1 MTLDS
6 TSPAPTCPRF
16 PFPATSADPL
26 ALPGAFEGL
35 DPVTHVVLPGGEQA
49 WLITGYAETV
59 RALRETDVFERAAA
73 DGIAPYPMTAGTV
86 LAMDGEG
93 HRALRGLVGNA
104 FAPAA
109 IRRQRP
115 EVERLT
121 GAILDDLM
129 SRSGPV
135 EIQDELAM
143 PLTLGVIGNLLGAP
157 EEDLPRFAAWGDLF
171 LSTGPDRDEE
181 NRRAITEMAAYM
193 GAHMQRLLSDPSS
206 SSGLIG
212 EIGALA
218 VERNVP
224 MEQAVVFAAGL
235 VIAGWETTAA
245 AICSFLYR
253 LLTSTGEDGTTRYRE
268 LCDRPDRIA
277 GAVEELMRTVPNS
290 SWTTAQ
296 PRRATRDVEL
306 GGVPVRAG
314 DLVIPAIDA
323 ADRDPARFPEP
334 GRVDFERSPNPHLG
348 FGSGPHVC
356 LGAPLA
362 RLELNVVL
370 EQLTARAPG
379 LRLHRRPEEVPWN
392 TATTV
397 RRPSELLLDLR

>member
-6 TSPAPTCPRF
+6 TSPAPACPHF
-16 PFPATSADPL
+16 PFPTTTADPL
-26 ALPGAFEGL
+26 ALPEGYEGL
-35 DPVTHVVLPGGEQA
+35 DPITRVVLPGGEQA

-59 RALRETDVFERAAA
+59 RVLRETDVFERGTA
-73 DGIAPYPMTAGTV
+73 DGIPPYPMTAGTV

-104 FAPAA
+104 FAPAG

-121 GAILDDLM
+121 GAILDDLL
-129 SRSGPV
+129 SRSGPA
-135 EIQDELAM
+135 EIQNELAM

-157 EEDLPRFAAWGDLF
+157 EEDLPRFAEWGDLF
-171 LSTGPDRDEE
+171 LSTGPNRDED
-181 NRRAITEMAAYM
+181 NRRAVTEMATYM
-193 GAHMQRLLSDPSS
+193 GAHMQRILTGAET

-212 EIGALA
+212 EIGTLA
-218 VERNVP
+218 VQRKVP
-224 MEQAVVFAAGL
+224 MEQAVIFAAGL

-253 LLTSTGEDGTTRYRE
+253 LLTATGEDGTTRYRE
-268 LCDRPDRIA
+268 LCARPDRIA
-277 GAVEELMRTVPNS
+277 GAVEELMRTIPNS
-290 SWTTAQ
+290 LWTTAQ
-296 PRRATRDVEL
+296 PRRATRDVDL
-306 GGVPVRAG
+306 GDVLVRAG

-334 GRVDFERSPNPHLG
+334 GRIDFERTPNPHLG

-362 RLELNVVL
+362 RLELTVVL
-370 EQLTARAPG
+370 EQLTARAPD

-392 TATTV
+392 TATTI
-397 RRPSELLLDLR
+397 RRPSELLLDMK